1 MTLLALVAALAL
13 AGPVA
18 AAPPVSRECGTSA
31 SAAGARTTWL
41 RTADGER
48 VYAAELGRG
57 ARGVV
62 VGHELG
68 ANLCSWLSL
77 GGDLAGAGFHVL
89 LVDFRG
95 FGLSPRPKARP
106 WNLPADLAAGA
117 AELRRRGAT
126 SVALVGGSMGGTAAI
141 VAGATLRPAV
151 AAVVCVSGG
160 GDLADFLGGPH
171 GPVDAT
177 AHAATLRAPLLV
189 MAAREDPGI
198 PHGYYA
204 SLLRRVPARVKQLA
218 LYPGGAHASS
228 LLDVSAAARTRLVAF
243 LRAH

>member
-1 MTLLALVAALAL
+1 MLALIVALAL
-13 AGPVA
+13 APAAAA
-18 AAPPVSRECGTSA
+18 AAPPVSRECGTSYDRL
-31 SAAGARTTWL
+31 GARALWL

-48 VYAAELGRG
+48 IYAAELGRG

-68 ANLCSWLSL
+68 ANLCSWLSV
-77 GGDLAGAGFHVL
+77 GGDLADAGFHVL

-95 FGLSPRPKARP
+95 FGLSPRPRTP
-106 WNLPADLAAGA
+106 WNLPADLAAAA

-126 SVALVGGSMGGTAAI
+126 RVALVGGSMGGTAAL

-171 GPVDAT
+171 GPIDAT
-177 AHAATLRAPLLV
+177 RQAAHLRVAVLL
-189 MAAREDPGI
+189 MAARADPAV
-198 PHGYYA
+198 PKGYYA
-204 SLLRRVPARVKQLA
+204 SLLRRSPSRDEALA

-228 LLDVSAAARTRLVAF
+228 LLDANAAARARLVAF

>member
-13 AGPVA
+13 TGPVA
-18 AAPPVSRECGTSA
+18 AAPPVSRECGASA
-31 SAAGARTTWL
+31 SAAGVRTTWL

-48 VYAAELGRG
+48 IYAAELGRG

-77 GGDLAGAGFHVL
+77 GGDLSGAGFHVL

-95 FGLSPRPKARP
+95 FGLSPRPGPRP
-106 WNLPADLAAGA
+106 WNLAGDFAAAA

-141 VAGATLRPAV
+141 LAGATLHPAV
-151 AAVVCVSGG
+151 SAVVCVSGG

-177 AHAATLRAPLLV
+177 LQAGEASGPPPLV
-189 MAAREDPGI
+189 GPPQEPTNPPGHYTN
-198 PHGYYA
+198 P
-204 SLLRRVPARVKQLA
+204 P
-218 LYPGGAHASS
+218 P
-228 LLDVSAAARTRLVAF
+228 
-243 LRAH
+243 